1 MERGNNS
8 KKLEYILKSA
18 CSSCKINTRLAI
30 MTTITAR
37 DMWNDPVEVAELL
50 QLWDDVLGEA
60 GGGLGSG
67 LL

>member
-1 MERGNNS
+1 
-8 KKLEYILKSA
+8 
-18 CSSCKINTRLAI
+18 